1 MIKSKTTLLLF
12 AIILF
17 AITVKSENPCG
28 IMYPSHDTTNW
39 GIGFIRIPINKI
51 VALKGLTV
59 KSGKECY
66 VGNGE
71 IRSFQEKIQKIDQN
85 DFVYLGGYDYMLI
98 KVYQIKDT
106 KYRICAKTI
115 DGGVW
120 VEYDELASEDFMFT
134 TYLAFLTKTKNF
146 INYYG
151 RGNSPSHINIG
162 INLINS
168 CLNLRSFPST
178 DSTIITCLKN
188 NESNG
193 RKITHIELLEIRNG
207 WARAIARES
216 VFNGAENS
224 NAEGCS
230 FKVVNEY
237 EGYFKVMVDNG
248 RPNIWYTVSS
258 Y

>member
-1 MIKSKTTLLLF
+1 MKKSKIVLLLIVIISF
-12 AIILF
+12 AIN
-17 AITVKSENPCG
+17 VKSENPCG
-28 IMYPSHDTTNW
+28 IMYPSHDTTTW
-39 GIGFIRIPINKI
+39 GIGFIRIPISKI
-51 VALKGLTV
+51 VALKGYTV

-71 IRSFQEKIQKIDQN
+71 IRSFQEEFLKIAQN
-85 DFVYLGGYDYMLI
+85 DFVHLGGYDYMLL

-106 KYRICAKTI
+106 KYKICAKSI

-120 VEYDELASEDFMFT
+120 VEYDELASVDLMFT

-151 RGNSPSHINIG
+151 RSNSPSHINIG
-162 INLINS
+162 INLLNS

-224 NAEGCS
+224 DDEECS
-230 FKVVNEY
+230 YKVVNEY
-237 EGYFKVMVDNG
+237 MGYFKVMIDNG
-248 RPNIWYTVSS
+248 RPNIWYTVSA